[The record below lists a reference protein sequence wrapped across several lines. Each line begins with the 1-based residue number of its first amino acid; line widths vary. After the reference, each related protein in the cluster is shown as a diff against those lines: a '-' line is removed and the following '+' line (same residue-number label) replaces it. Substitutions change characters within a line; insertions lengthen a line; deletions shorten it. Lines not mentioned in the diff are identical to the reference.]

1 MINEEFLRTDLSS
14 AKDKIQYDIK
24 AIKDGKWLN
33 MSDVQTGWMTAIEQC
48 SQALQRGRN
57 FQKRNIFPKD
67 RLQDFWKL
75 EKEWKT
81 IYPLARE
88 YERLLPRYNVNHP
101 DHKLLTFKERTGYD
115 LVEEIINYFPY

>member
-33 MSDVQTGWMTAIEQC
+33 MSDVQTGWMTAIGQC
-48 SQALQRGRN
+48 SQTIQLYRNLQTKGKLDSLRTSLL
-57 FQKRNIFPKD
+57 KE
-67 RLQDFWKL
+67 L

-88 YERLLPRYNVNHP
+88 YDFLIPRYNIRHP
-101 DHKLLTFKERTGYD
+101 KHKLQTFKERTGYN